1 MSEQLDYDID
11 QPLTDEQA
19 ESLLQQLRQ
28 LGDCGLRRTIQLLTE
43 NE

>member
-19 ESLLQQLRQ
+19 VLLLQQLRQ
-28 LGDCGLRRTIQLLTE
+28 LGDCGLRRAMQLLAE